1 MWTNFFLASAGAS
14 ATLAG
19 LVIVA
24 ISVNITRILQFPQLP
39 IRAAATVINLIL
51 ILVSSMA
58 TLVPQPARFLGFEIA
73 GFGLLAWIF
82 ELRSSHKAIKARIEA
97 RRPRFESLLQVT
109 LGQLQTLPFVAAGVW
124 IFLNNINGLYAVAFG
139 ILMIFIAS
147 TLNAWVLMVEILR

>member
-73 GFGLLAWIF
+73 GFGFLAWIF
-82 ELRSSHKAIKARIEA
+82 ELRSSHKAIAARVEA